1 MRKLLLSLCC
11 VLGTAGLV
19 LAGEVTLL
27 KYDAAK
33 KEVTVKEGDKEAIY
47 RITDK
52 TRVVFVNADGS
63 TKAGEVGS
71 LDKILGSE
79 KAAGK
84 AKFEITTD
92 KDNAITEIKFKGR
105 KGK

>member
-1 MRKLLLSLCC
+1 MASL
-11 VLGTAGLV
+11 VFA
-19 LAGEVTLL
+19 AEVTLI

-33 KEVTVKEGDKEAIY
+33 KEVTVKEGDKEASY

-52 TRVVFVNADGS
+52 TKVVFVNPDGT
-63 TKAGEVGS
+63 TKAGDLGS
-71 LDKILGSE
+71 LDKILSST

-84 AKFEITTD
+84 ARFEITTEQD
-92 KDNAITEIKFKGR
+92 MITEIKFKGR